1 LKRVF
6 MNRRGLFVLL
16 LFGSVSYGQ
25 DTAVLEAARRTALNY
40 TKSLPDFICS
50 EVVHRYET
58 LGTSAMP
65 RQTDVLTLQ
74 LGYFQLRENYKLISR
89 NGKPSNQSLETV
101 GGAFSQGEF
110 GSKLLLIF
118 HPASK
123 TEFEFKKM
131 ATIGAR
137 HVAVYSYRVEREN
150 SRFELRT
157 GPESA
162 IAGYH
167 GDVYIDAESHLVLRI
182 EETVDVPTGLPV
194 EYSRNRTDYAFVK
207 VAGHEVLL
215 PARCE
220 SWAADIP
227 PPVRPT
233 ARFNSTSNQIHY
245 HNVIDFKDYRKYE
258 TESTLSFDKD

>member
-1 LKRVF
+1 
-6 MNRRGLFVLL
+6 MMSRGLAVCL
-16 LFGSVSYGQ
+16 LFGSAAYGQ
-25 DTAVLEAARRTALNY
+25 DTVVLEGARRTALNY

-58 LGTSAMP
+58 LGTSTVP

-74 LGYFQLRENYKLISR
+74 LGYFQLRENYKLVSR
-89 NGKPSNQSLETV
+89 NGKPANQSLESV
-101 GGAFSQGEF
+101 GGALSQGEF

-123 TEFEFKKM
+123 TEFEFKKR
-131 ATIGAR
+131 AAIGGR

-150 SRFELRT
+150 SKFELRA
-157 GPESA
+157 GAESV
-162 IAGYH
+162 ITGYH

-182 EETVDVPTGLPV
+182 EETVDVPSGFPV

-215 PARCE
+215 PVRCE

-227 PPVRPT
+227 QPVRP
-233 ARFNSTSNQIHY
+233 AGRFNSTANQVHY

-258 TESTLSFDKD
+258 TESVLSFDKN

>member
-1 LKRVF
+1 
-6 MNRRGLFVLL
+6 MNRRGLFVFL
-16 LFGSVSYGQ
+16 LFASMSYGQ
-25 DTAVLEAARRTALNY
+25 DTAVLEGARRTALNY

-58 LGTSAMP
+58 YGTSAVP

-74 LGYFQLRENYKLISR
+74 LGYFQLRESYKLVSR
-89 NGKPSNQSLETV
+89 NGKPSDQSLETV

-131 ATIGAR
+131 ATIGSR
-137 HVAVYSYRVEREN
+137 HVAVYSYRIEREN
-150 SRFELRT
+150 SKFELRA
-157 GPESA
+157 GAESV
-162 IAGYH
+162 IAAYH
-167 GDVYIDAESHLVLRI
+167 GEVFIDAESHLVLRI
-182 EETVDVPTGLPV
+182 EESVDVPAGFPV

-220 SWAADIP
+220 TWSAEVP
-227 PPVRPT
+227 LPTRPNT
-233 ARFNSTSNQIHY
+233 RFNPAANQIHY

-258 TESTLSFDKD
+258 TESTLSFDK